1 MNGKKLGV
9 AAIATVLL
17 CGVYVSS
24 AGATPP
30 SSPPP
35 TASNQASGVL
45 DDSDRPL
52 LVVAQDR
59 VGLAVAT
66 PSTVATFDLT
76 YLPQQYS
83 GWHSHPGIVIAVV
96 SAGEV
101 ERQTVT
107 KDGRCVTETF
117 GVGES
122 FTEVGP
128 HFVRNPSSTVTAVLS
143 ITRIYPTSATQARID
158 EPAPRCS

>member
-1 MNGKKLGV
+1 MQHKKLTV
-9 AAIATVLL
+9 AALCALL

-30 SSPPP
+30 SAPPP
-35 TASNQASGVL
+35 VASDLSSGVL

-59 VGLAVAT
+59 VALTVAAPT
-66 PSTVATFDLT
+66 TVATFDLT
-76 YLPQQYS
+76 YAPLQFS
-83 GWHSHPGIVIAVV
+83 GWHSHPGIVVAVV
-96 SAGEV
+96 KSGEV

-107 KDGRCVTETF
+107 KHGRCVTERF
-117 GVGES
+117 HAGQS

-128 HFVRNPSSTVTAVLS
+128 HFVRNPSSTVDAVLS